1 MRIKIIDKQKCDR
14 CTQRTCSMNNTISKS
29 DFYNLK
35 TEQYTCPVKLFVYG
49 LTDEQ
54 IEKGYI
60 DFDLE
65 NNECLYCCL
74 CAIQCS
80 HKNLE
85 IEGYEYDA
93 RTDFLRLKESGQR
106 QAEGPSNIIA
116 LSYLNI
122 IFEFAANT
130 NLIKPLSFDGA
141 VFNSD
146 NDVCMVEVDIKN
158 DSLECCRRLLAD
170 ITLHNHKNE
179 NKVCNG
185 LMVLNDFPRDG
196 SSDVYAL
203 IEKIKEFG
211 KTTKLNI
218 YITTFSL
225 LRYLAVNHNDAVVKS
240 FDIFYNPSVELKKEY
255 LDRLIEAN
263 FITDEIKNKIF
274 ETDETTDYYD

>member
-1 MRIKIIDKQKCDR
+1 MRIKIIDKQKCDK
-14 CTQRTCSMNNTISKS
+14 CTQRTCSINNTVSKS

-35 TEQYTCPVKLFVYG
+35 TEQYTCPMKIFVYG

-54 IEKGYI
+54 MEKGYV
-60 DFDLE
+60 DFNLA

-80 HKNLE
+80 QENLK
-85 IEGYEYDA
+85 IENYEYDA
-93 RTDFLRLKESGQR
+93 RADFLRLKECGQR

-141 VFNSD
+141 FFN
-146 NDVCMVEVDIKN
+146 NKNEPCMVEVDINN

-179 NKVCNG
+179 NKVYNG
-185 LMVLNDFPRDG
+185 LMVLNDFPKDG
-196 SSDVYAL
+196 SRDVYTL
-203 IEKIKEFG
+203 LQKIYEYEKTAGLK
-211 KTTKLNI
+211 I

-225 LRYLAVNHNDAVVKS
+225 LRYLAINHRKDDDKS
-240 FDIFYNPSVELKKEY
+240 FNIFYNPSLESKDKY
-255 LDRLIEAN
+255 LDRLAETGI
-263 FITDEIKNKIF
+263 ITTEMKDMIF
-274 ETDETTDYYD
+274 